1 MSRGKARTINSTPTS
16 TTEGFDPTITRGH
29 HFDVMTVQVRATKA
43 KPASKN
49 REVYVVSEPATLAEY
64 TRTYGIKR
72 TRMTKALARAKK
84 ELCAR

>member
-1 MSRGKARTINSTPTS
+1 
-16 TTEGFDPTITRGH
+16 
-29 HFDVMTVQVRATKA
+29 MTVQVRATKA